1 MWDWVPLIDPD
12 FMLSVVTCD
21 QYNGWSDSGY
31 CNKGYDAMY
40 SKQGTTLDQGKRRAI
55 VWQMQDKLF
64 NERPYILLNYESW
77 IAAHSKKWAGF
88 VDSPQG
94 PWNSLSK
101 ESFTKVH
108 QTS

>member
-1 MWDWVPLIDPD
+1 
-12 FMLSVVTCD
+12 
-21 QYNGWSDSGY
+21 
-31 CNKGYDAMY
+31 MY
-40 SKQGTTLDQGKRRAI
+40 SKQGTTLDQAKRRTI

-64 NERPYILLNYESW
+64 QERPYILLNYESW
-77 IAAHSKKWAGF
+77 ISAHSKGWAGF
-88 VDSPQG
+88 VNSPQG